1 MLNLKRMKQ
10 RSTTPVSASSLA
22 AKSPLVASAIV
33 MSMAAPMTFMTSVA
47 NADRYDD
54 QIRALRNEIS
64 GYQSHADNLG
74 AQARSLE
81 DELRTLD
88 GQKATIQAQIKIS
101 ETQYAQ
107 LQEQIKR
114 LKKKIAENKEVLGDT
129 LASLYA
135 DDRISPLEML
145 ASSNNIGDYVDKQ
158 EYRSSLRDTLSKTI
172 DQINRDKVALEKK
185 KAETE
190 RVLEDQKSQ
199 RAQLVAK
206 EQERQ
211 KLLADTRGQ
220 EEGYRSLMS
229 QRDAQIQSLQ
239 QQQAAELAARAR
251 QASSRGGGYTASSDG
266 SNGGYPSV
274 WANAPMNAFVD
285 SWGMYTRQCVSY
297 AAFKVQQAYGN
308 MPYWGGVGNAN
319 QWPGNARAAGIPTGT
334 TPKAGSVGVV
344 SSGYYGHVAWVE
356 AVYPNGKIRISH
368 YNVNWN
374 GSYAIWDNLDPSFFD
389 TYIYFGG

>member
-1 MLNLKRMKQ
+1 
-10 RSTTPVSASSLA
+10 
-22 AKSPLVASAIV
+22 
-33 MSMAAPMTFMTSVA
+33 MSMAAPLSMHSAVS
-47 NADRYDD
+47 ADRYDD
-54 QIRALRNEIS
+54 QIRALREEIG
-64 GYQSHADNLG
+64 GYQAQADNLG
-74 AQARSLE
+74 NQARSLE
-81 DELRTLD
+81 DELRTID

-101 ETQYAQ
+101 ETLYAQ
-107 LQEQIKR
+107 LQEQIKQ
-114 LKKKIAENKEVLGDT
+114 LQQKIAENKEVLGET
-129 LASLYA
+129 LANLYA

-145 ASSNNIGDYVDKQ
+145 ASSSNIGDYVDKQ
-158 EYRSSLRDTLSKTI
+158 EYRSSLRDTLTTTI

-190 RVLEDQKSQ
+190 RVLADQNAQ
-199 RAQLVAK
+199 REQLVAK

-220 EEGYRSLMS
+220 EEGYRALMS

-239 QQQAAELAARAR
+239 QQQAAEIAARAR
-251 QASSRGGGYTASSDG
+251 QASRSGGGYTASSDG

-274 WANAPMNAFVD
+274 WANAPMNAYVD

-319 QWPGNARAAGIPTGT
+319 QWPGNARAAGIRTGSV
-334 TPKAGSVGVV
+334 PKAGAVGVV
-344 SSGYYGHVAWVE
+344 SSGPYGHVAWVE
-356 AVYPNGKIRISH
+356 AVNPNGTIRISH
-368 YNVNWN
+368 YNVNWTGN
-374 GSYAIWDNLDPSFFD
+374 YAVWDNLDPSFFD